1 MEWVATASVPIPML
15 VAFPL
20 ASVSVSSTVPPPPQV
35 PPSLNVTLPSG
46 VPAPLDTVAVKVSD
60 WPNTADASLEDTE
73 VVVVAA
79 VIVMEYDLAALPPSP
94 STTPMV
100 KPNGPP
106 AVVGVPVMAPV
117 PVLSDSPGGSAPLA
131 TFHV

>member
-1 MEWVATASVPIPML
+1 MATASVSIPML
-15 VAFPL
+15 AFPL
-20 ASVSVSSTVPPPPQV
+20 ERVWVASTVPPPPQV

-46 VPAPLDTVAVKVSD
+46 VPATLDTVAVKVSD

-79 VIVMEYDLAALPPSP
+79 AIVMEYDLAALPPST

-100 KPNGPP
+100 KPYGPP
-106 AVVGVPVMAPV
+106 AVVGVPVMAQV
-117 PVLSDSPGGSAPLA
+117 PVLRESPGGSAPLF
-131 TFHV
+131 TLQV